1 MYLISM
7 SAKKDEVHK
16 RWRFDSRNKS
26 ITLQPMLFLE
36 EVWIMLLDL
45 PQKRTERLPENR
57 KPFLEIPPD

>member
-1 MYLISM
+1 
-7 SAKKDEVHK
+7 
-16 RWRFDSRNKS
+16 
-26 ITLQPMLFLE
+26 MLFLE